1 MLKEGRTRSD
11 AATASPRISDSVDM
25 RNKKATITAFVISI
39 LMIVASTAVGA
50 TVFQDSNAEITTH
63 TLSPAKARRVIASRA
78 KQVILAIKRRD
89 MTRLSTFIHPNRGV
103 RFTPYNYVSLKDD
116 LIFRRGDIKGLMSS
130 KEKYVWGNYEGSGDP
145 IRLTFTSYYKRF
157 IYDHDFASMPGVSYD
172 TFNTRGSADNP
183 WEFYPGAIIVGYY
196 FPGIEGPRGGAMD
209 WKGLRLV
216 FQPKGKTWY
225 LVGILHDEWLI

>member
-1 MLKEGRTRSD
+1 MHYQKATR
-11 AATASPRISDSVDM
+11 TAS
-25 RNKKATITAFVISI
+25 VILI
-39 LMIVASTAVGA
+39 LMIVASTAVEA
-50 TVFQDSNAEITTH
+50 SVIQESSSTT
-63 TLSPAKARRVIASRA
+63 TSGDVTPARAKQIIASRA
-78 KQVILAIKRRD
+78 TQVILALKSRD
-89 MTRLSTFIHPNRGV
+89 MVRLSTFVHPDKGV

-116 LIFRRGDIKGLMSS
+116 LVFKRAVIKSMMSN
-130 KEKYVWGNYEGSGDP
+130 KKNYVWGDYEGSGDP
-145 IRLTFTSYYKRF
+145 IRLTFRRYYNRF
-157 IYDHDFASMPGVSYD
+157 IYDHDFAHMPGVSFD

-196 FPGIEGPRGGAMD
+196 FPGVEGPRGGAMD